1 MTDRPSQA
9 RALRVPSGRI
19 ARFARLGS
27 MAGGIAGHAAW
38 GGLRELGRGT
48 RPDWRDL
55 LISPANLRRLTD
67 ELAQM
72 RGAAMK
78 VGQLLSMDTGEVLP
92 PELSGIMARLRDD
105 AHFMPP
111 KQLKQVL
118 TSEWGT
124 DWLRGFERF
133 DVRPVAA
140 ASIGQV
146 HRVRLKDG
154 RVLAIKVQYPGVAR
168 SIDSDVANVG
178 ALVRLSGLLPK
189 GFELRPYLDEARRQL
204 HEETDYARE
213 GACLR
218 DFRARLADDPR
229 FVVPE
234 FHPDWSTPSILAMTF
249 IEGRPVES
257 AEDAPDETRTRI
269 AHDLIDLMLR
279 ELFEFGVMQ
288 SDPNFAN
295 YRIET
300 DSGKVVLLDFGAT
313 RPLDPG
319 LIGTYRRLL
328 SAGLKGDAQGIR
340 QAATGIGFLDPGGD
354 PDHQARIGRM
364 IDMVFEALNAPG
376 DFDFADPTMS
386 QRMQAEGMALAE
398 AGYVPPLLPMD
409 VLYLQRK
416 FGGIF
421 LLGRRLRAR
430 LPLRRM
436 VSRHLAED
444 PGHGDQAPGA
454 P

>member
-9 RALRVPSGRI
+9 RALPVPSGRI

-27 MAGGIAGHAAW
+27 MAGGIAGNAAL
-38 GGLRELGRGT
+38 GGLRELGRGS
-48 RPDWRDL
+48 RPEWRNL
-55 LISPANLRRLTD
+55 VITPANLRRLTE
-67 ELAQM
+67 ELAHM

-78 VGQLLSMDTGEVLP
+78 VGQLLSMDTGEILP

-111 KQLKQVL
+111 RQLKQVL
-118 TSEWGT
+118 TAEWGP

-146 HRVRLKDG
+146 HRARLRDG
-154 RVLAIKVQYPGVAR
+154 RDLAIKVQYPGVAR

-213 GACLR
+213 GTCLQ

-234 FHPDWSTPSILAMTF
+234 FHPDWSTPQVLAMTF
-249 IEGRPVES
+249 IEGHPVES
-257 AEDAPDETRTRI
+257 TAEAPPETRNRI
-269 AHDLIDLMLR
+269 AGDLIGLMFR
-279 ELFEFGVMQ
+279 ELFEWGIMQ

-295 YRIET
+295 YRIEK

-313 RPLDPG
+313 RPLDAG
-319 LIGTYRRLL
+319 LIGAYRRLL
-328 SAGLKGDAQGIR
+328 SAGLRGDAPGIR
-340 QAATGIGFLDPGGD
+340 QAATEIGFLDPGGE

-376 DFDFADPTMS
+376 EFDFTDSAMS

-416 FGGIF
+416 FGGIL
-421 LLGRRLRAR
+421 LLGSRLGAR
-430 LPLRRM
+430 LPLREM
-436 VSRHLAED
+436 LEPYVD
-444 PGHGDQAPGA
+444 GA
-454 P
+454 

>member
-27 MAGGIAGHAAW
+27 MASGIAGNAAL
-38 GGLRELGRGT
+38 GGIRELGRGT
-48 RPDWRDL
+48 RPEWRSL
-55 LISPANLRRLTD
+55 LITPGNLQRLAD
-67 ELAQM
+67 ELAHM

-92 PELSGIMARLRDD
+92 PELSNILARLRDD

-111 KQLKQVL
+111 AQLKKVL
-118 TSEWGT
+118 TAEWGA
-124 DWLRGFERF
+124 DWLRRFERF
-133 DVRPVAA
+133 DVRPIAA

-146 HRVRLKDG
+146 HRARMRDG
-154 RVLAIKVQYPGVAR
+154 RDLAIKVQYPGVAR

-213 GACLR
+213 GAHLA
-218 DFRARLADDPR
+218 DFGARLSDDPR
-229 FVVPE
+229 FTLPI
-234 FHPDWSTPSILAMTF
+234 FHDDWSTPNILAMSY
-249 IEGRPVES
+249 IDSDPIES
-257 AEDAPDETRTRI
+257 AETAPPETRNRI
-269 AHDLIDLMLR
+269 AHDLVDLMLR
-279 ELFEFGVMQ
+279 ELFDFGVMQ

-295 YRIET
+295 YRIEK
-300 DSGKVVLLDFGAT
+300 DSGRIVLLDFGAT

-319 LIGTYRRLL
+319 LVDLYRRLMGAGL
-328 SAGLKGDAQGIR
+328 AGDSAGLAE
-340 QAATGIGFLDPGGD
+340 AATEIGFLDPDGN
-354 PDHQARIGRM
+354 PDHQARIRRM
-364 IDMVFEALNAPG
+364 IETVFEALDAPG
-376 DFDFADPTMS
+376 EFDFTDTTLS
-386 QRMQAEGMALAE
+386 RRMQSEGMALAE

-421 LLGRRLRAR
+421 LLGSRLGAR
-430 LPLRRM
+430 LPLRQM
-436 VSRHLAED
+436 LDRHLT
-444 PGHGDQAPGA
+444 PC
-454 P
+454 